1 MAIEEKTETAQPQQ
15 DEKEKLK
22 SEMFDKLTNEFCVC
36 EVATQNNTVE
46 TEFVVRRPNSGE
58 ILCYCKSKE
67 HAMLIDNSQ
76 KLAFKMLM
84 GYLVNKLFI

>member
-22 SEMFDKLTNEFCVC
+22 SEMFDKLTNEFRVS
-36 EVATQNNTVE
+36 EVATQNDTVE

-67 HAMLIDNSQ
+67 HAMLIDNSL
-76 KLAFKMLM
+76 KLAFKMSM

>member
-1 MAIEEKTETAQPQQ
+1 MAIEEKTGTAQPQQ

-22 SEMFDKLTNEFCVC
+22 SEMFDKLTNEFRVS
-36 EVATQNNTVE
+36 EVATQNDTVE

-67 HAMLIDNSQ
+67 HAMLIDNSL
-76 KLAFKMLM
+76 KLAFKMSM